1 MKTQI
6 TPLIAAIVCASW
18 IPFEAHSAVLLSDF
32 EGGSSDYDNTN
43 PPATGKF
50 RDTGSGTRANL
61 SNNGAANDFLT
72 LTSGGTFLGSVAYD
86 TTPSD
91 GVTTRSLFTAAV
103 GQTLMVTVD
112 LSLSNNSTNYGMI
125 GLWDG
130 TSAAA
135 AKGFGLMYQID
146 SSGTQER
153 GSIRQ
158 LRQLASTLAGKSGA
172 SAVDLANV
180 GADRIGTDALLVNN
194 SGNSNP
200 VRLTLSLTVTTAIT
214 GTVSGTIKNLTGG
227 FGGTESDFITLAGGS
242 INFADYGI
250 DPVNTGLELFL
261 YGGPSGLSAS
271 QSFDNLNYVIPEP
284 SSASLVI
291 AGVAA
296 GLMAGRRRRRI
307 E

>member
-6 TPLIAAIVCASW
+6 NPLIAAIICAFW
-18 IPFEAHSAVLLSDF
+18 MPFEAHAAVLLSDF
-32 EGGSSDYDNTN
+32 EGGSADYDNIN

-50 RDTGSGTRANL
+50 RDLNSGTRSNL

-72 LTSGGTFLGSVAYD
+72 LTSGSNFLGTVAYD
-86 TTPSD
+86 ATPAD
-91 GVTTRSLFTAAV
+91 GATTRSLFTAAV

-130 TSAAA
+130 NSAAA

-180 GADRIGTDALLVNN
+180 GADRIGTDSLLVNN

-200 VRLTLSLTVTTAIT
+200 VRLTLSLTVTTATT
-214 GTVSGTIKNLTGG
+214 GTVSGSIKNLTGG
-227 FGGTESDFITLAGGS
+227 FGGTESDFINLAGGS

-250 DPVNTGLELFL
+250 DPINTGLELFL
-261 YGGPSGLSAS
+261 YGGPAGLSAS
-271 QSFDNLNYVIPEP
+271 QNFDNLSYVIPEP

-291 AGVAA
+291 AGVGAA
-296 GLMAGRRRRRI
+296 LMAGRRRRKNH
-307 E
+307 